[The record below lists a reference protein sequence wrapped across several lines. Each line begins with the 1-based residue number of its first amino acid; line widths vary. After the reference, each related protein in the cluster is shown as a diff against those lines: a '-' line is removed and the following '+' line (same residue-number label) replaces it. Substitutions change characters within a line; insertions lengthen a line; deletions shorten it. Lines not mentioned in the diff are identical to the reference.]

1 MADYGFTR
9 LADLLESLNHTVQ
22 VMGEGS
28 TRVITLSHSAQM
40 KRFTADILKVLRAQP
55 EKSLMLHQLPNI
67 YHRCLGL

>member
-1 MADYGFTR
+1 MYIYR
-9 LADLLESLNHTVQ
+9 KLILISNRIQ

-40 KRFTADILKVLRAQP
+40 KRFTADLLKVLRAQP
-55 EKSLMLHQLPNI
+55 DKSIMLHQLPNI

>member
-1 MADYGFTR
+1 MYIYRKFILISNR
-9 LADLLESLNHTVQ
+9 IQ

-40 KRFTADILKVLRAQP
+40 KRFTADLLKVLRAQP
-55 EKSLMLHQLPNI
+55 DKSIMLHQLPNI